1 MKNDIQKFML
11 SIFIIFLTA
20 ETYKCEEKIKDPNS
34 NCGKCIYM
42 ISDSAILNFYNL
54 KSLGDENK

>member
-1 MKNDIQKFML
+1 ML